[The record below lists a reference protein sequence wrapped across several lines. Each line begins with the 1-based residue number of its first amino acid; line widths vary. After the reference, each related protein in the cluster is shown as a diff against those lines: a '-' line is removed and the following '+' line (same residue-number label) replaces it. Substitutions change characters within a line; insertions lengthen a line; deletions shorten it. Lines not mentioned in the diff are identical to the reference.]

1 MKSMQISIMSKPEK
15 EEQFYSIAETLAEI
29 LTAKNKAYG
38 DSFGISVRKYG
49 LTASLTRIS
58 DKFNRLESLILND
71 TKGDSLEDT
80 LMDMA
85 GYCVLTLLEIQEGD
99 E

>member
-1 MKSMQISIMSKPEK
+1 MSEK
-15 EEQFYSIAETLAEI
+15 EAQFHSITATLAKI
-29 LTAKNKAYG
+29 LTEKNKAYG

-49 LTASLTRIS
+49 LTAALTRIS
-58 DKFNRLESLILND
+58 DKFNRLESLILNE

-80 LMDMA
+80 LMDLA
-85 GYCVLTLLEIQEGD
+85 GYCVLTLLEIEEGD